1 VSRPTRGP
9 SSRFPVRGC
18 HPLWPAFP
26 DASGTK
32 DHGHWPVPRSLATT
46 DGISRRRLSPPPSR
60 AACAT
65 RMLMSVPPA
74 TEMFQFA
81 GFASCTYEF
90 STGYPYGWVSP
101 FGDPGIT
108 DRSHLPRA
116 FRSVPRPSSPLSAKA
131 STRCPCFALDQT
143 HRRHRRCHTTA
154 AHRAKPQQ
162 ETHRAKPMPFPQPR
176 EAAVSHEDTSLGHT
190 PEPALLAPPPTGEAR
205 LRRKGRA
212 KHSCPGPVRL
222 GHITTLSSP
231 FNQPRRTS
239 TAAGVANL
247 LRAPFSQRRRMPRP
261 TLVCR
266 WYFSAQLCRACQT
279 GKALLCRCFRR
290 GLRSA
295 RRQTATALR
304 PWWR

>member
-1 VSRPTRGP
+1 MSRPTRGP

-18 HPLWPAFP
+18 HPLRPAFP

-131 STRCPCFALDQT
+131 STRCPCFALDQP

-154 AHRAKPQQ
+154 AHRAKP
-162 ETHRAKPMPFPQPR
+162 HRKPTGPNPCLSRNRGKRRSRMKTLLSDIYPR
-176 EAAVSHEDTSLGHT
+176 ASPTGAIPDRRSSASPERAGQTLLPRACPPRSHHYSLFT
-190 PEPALLAPPPTGEAR
+190 LQSAPPHFDRGGCR
-205 LRRKGRA
+205 Q
-212 KHSCPGPVRL
+212 
-222 GHITTLSSP
+222 SSP
-231 FNQPRRTS
+231 SPRS
-239 TAAGVANL
+239 PSAGAY
-247 LRAPFSQRRRMPRP
+247 R
-261 TLVCR
+261 
-266 WYFSAQLCRACQT
+266 
-279 GKALLCRCFRR
+279 
-290 GLRSA
+290 A
-295 RRQTATALR
+295 RRWFAGGASRRSFALPVVEVNGFEPMTSCLQSR
-304 PWWR
+304 RSPS